1 MKREKLVTGATGF
14 ADNDK
19 ALGYIPYI
27 KIKASQ
33 DSDVEN
39 VSGTMYSSYC
49 LKIYILLITE
59 DGLSSS
65 MKLQIYAYYQK
76 KKRFSKYN
84 SPKIIQNLNFFL

>member
-1 MKREKLVTGATGF
+1 MKREKVVTGATGF

-49 LKIYILLITE
+49 FKNIY
-59 DGLSSS
+59 
-65 MKLQIYAYYQK
+65 Y
-76 KKRFSKYN
+76 
-84 SPKIIQNLNFFL
+84 

>member
-1 MKREKLVTGATGF
+1 MKREKVVTGATGF

-65 MKLQIYAYYQK
+65 MKLQIRILPTTK
-76 KKRFSKYN
+76 K
-84 SPKIIQNLNFFL
+84 FFQI

>member
-1 MKREKLVTGATGF
+1 MKREKVVTGATGF
-14 ADNDK
+14 ADDK

-65 MKLQIYAYYQK
+65 IKLQIYAYYQK
-76 KKRFSKYN
+76 KKGFPN
-84 SPKIIQNLNFFL
+84 IIPQK